1 MEQCPYCAK
10 GLPMPDEG
18 KKISPEELEQWQD
31 REKRLVEKGTV
42 SKEER
47 EFYFARLK
55 VAQGAL
61 LNQKRT

>member
-1 MEQCPYCAK
+1 
-10 GLPMPDEG
+10 MPDEG

-31 REKRLVEKGTV
+31 IEKRLVEKGTV
-42 SKEER
+42 SQEER

-61 LNQKRT
+61 LNQKLT